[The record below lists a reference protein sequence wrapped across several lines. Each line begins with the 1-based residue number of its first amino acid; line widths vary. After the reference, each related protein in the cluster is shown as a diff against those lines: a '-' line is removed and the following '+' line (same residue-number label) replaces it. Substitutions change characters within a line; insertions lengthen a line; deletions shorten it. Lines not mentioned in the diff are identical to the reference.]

1 MSRHHRIGLRR
12 PRLHIAMYLGLLA
25 LAQPAWAQAPALPE
39 RAGRGPAADASVAS
53 AAVPDAWVAQL
64 RWRSIGPAAMGGRI
78 TALAVYE
85 SDPSTWWVATASGG
99 LLKTTNN
106 GISFEHQFEHEATV
120 SLGDVAV
127 FQGDPNIVWVGTGE
141 SNPRNS
147 VSWGDGVYKSL
158 DGGKTWKNVGLRGLF
173 QTGRVLI
180 HPTDPDIVYVA
191 GMGRLWGENEERGV
205 FKTTDGGATWE
216 KVLYVDSKTGAITL
230 AFKSDDPDT
239 LLAAMWERQR
249 DGFDTNTPIK
259 PWGPGSGLYKSSDAG
274 GTWRKITA
282 GLPQESHIGRIGIDF
297 YRKDPN
303 VVYMVLESER
313 SGLEPENAAYLGIRG
328 EDAEVGARLTDVT
341 KDSPAD
347 AAGLKT
353 GDIVISL
360 NGGTI
365 LSYNELQRELRK
377 RVAGDSIDLAVSR
390 ERTSVLVNATLTRK
404 PNATSQPARRGPSE
418 AVSDS
423 RPFGAMLGGQQPNV
437 HDQQGPDG
445 HEYGGVYRS
454 DDAGETWRRI
464 NSVNPRPMYFSKVRV
479 DPSDNNYLW
488 VLGVDLHRSSDGGNH
503 FTNDGAR
510 DAHPDHHALW
520 INPRDGRHAILGND
534 GGVYVTFDRGER
546 WDHLNHAAIG
556 QFYHVT
562 VDPRPNYNVYGGL
575 QDNGSWGGPSRVRH
589 NRGPL
594 NFDWFRIGGGDGFVC
609 RVDAEDPD
617 QVYFTSQNGGLGRIN
632 LRTGERA
639 SIRPERAGGARLR
652 WNWETPFIL
661 SHHNSRIFYTAA
673 NYVFRSLN
681 RGRDLR
687 RISPEITFTR
697 RGSATDLAESPLD
710 SDVLYVGSD
719 DGALHGTRDGGK
731 TWTLLN
737 EFPPE
742 KMPASDAA
750 PEQASPD
757 AAAETSPDTDA
768 PPADTP
774 AAPPTEEVAERSAPP
789 ERREP
794 PAEPRGPGRG
804 GAGRMLERLA
814 ELDANKD
821 GMIQRD
827 EVPENMQRMFD
838 RADTNQD
845 GVIDAA
851 ELEALRERMQQ
862 FGAGRR
868 GQREPGSE
876 RPADAPAEAATP
888 SAPASQAP
896 AATSPPPAPAGADP
910 LSGEWSGRFSM
921 EGMPPEFGRFALRL
935 KLAADGQ
942 VSGDLS
948 SQMSAGPI
956 ADGKFDAATNKLTF
970 SYTSEMGS
978 ADFTAQLAGKHL
990 AGTLEGDGGF
1000 SMAFEADLAGPVT
1013 AGAPRRGPRRAGDAG
1028 GGRGG
1033 ADRAGG
1039 GPGAGRGQ
1047 ATGRAAAGAA
1057 LGELGRGVAFPR
1069 GAGVRGVRRPPQ
1081 RRRRA
1086 VPVRVRGL
1094 RPDVA
1099 LHPREH
1105 ADLRRLDALPAR
1117 GRRQRERALRGRRV
1131 RRVGQH
1137 RPRAELDAP
1146 EQQPAHR
1153 RRPRLR
1159 HPSDRRRGRRR
1170 HARPQPVGARCH
1182 APAADVGGDGA
1193 RRRGALQAERRHLL
1207 AAGAVARQRHAR
1219 VRRPQQQQRRRDP
1232 VRPGPER
1239 RERQPEDHRP
1249 GRRGDAH
1256 ARGPDAGRP
1265 PPRGVGPAPRS
1276 ACGRGG
1282 GRTARR
1288 GPRRARGRRAIPS
1301 RRTAGAVGH
1310 VRRGADRRECELH
1323 PAVRCGDRP
1332 GVPGIPPVGADGGGA
1347 GAVRRR
1353 PGRRARRAGAG
1364 DRPRL
1369 TAGQRSPAGQQSPA
1383 ESLLRADSCGIEPR
1397 P

>member
-1 MSRHHRIGLRR
+1 MSRQLRTCLRR
-12 PRLHIAMYLGLLA
+12 PRLHIAICLGLV
-25 LAQPAWAQAPALPE
+25 LAQTAWAQAPPQ
-39 RAGRGPAADASVAS
+39 RAARGADADAPVAS
-53 AAVPDAWVAQL
+53 TALPDAWVAQL

-85 SDPSTWWVATASGG
+85 ADPSIWWVATASGG

-106 GISFEHQFEHEATV
+106 GVSFEHQFEHEATV

-127 FQGDPNIVWVGTGE
+127 FQGDPNVVWVGTGE

-147 VSWGDGVYKSL
+147 VSWGDGVYKST
-158 DGGKTWKNVGLRGLF
+158 DGGKTWKNMGLRGIF

-180 HPTDPDIVYVA
+180 HPTDPNIVYVA

-230 AFKSDDPDT
+230 AFKPDDPDT

-259 PWGPGSGLYKSSDAG
+259 PWGPGSGLYKSTDAG
-274 GTWRKITA
+274 KTWRRITA
-282 GLPQESHIGRIGIDF
+282 GLPQESHIGRIGVDF

-313 SGLEPENAAYLGIRG
+313 SGLEPENAAYLGVRG
-328 EDAEVGARLTDVT
+328 EDADVGARITDVT

-353 GDIVISL
+353 GDIVISA
-360 NGGTI
+360 NGSAI

-377 RVAGDSIDLAVSR
+377 RVAGDSLDLTVSR
-390 ERTSVLVNATLTRK
+390 ERTSVLINATLSRK

-418 AVSDS
+418 AVSDN

-454 DDAGETWRRI
+454 DDAGDTWRRI

-479 DPSDNNYLW
+479 DPADNSYLW
-488 VLGVDLHRSSDGGNH
+488 VLGVDLHRSSNGGET
-503 FTNDGAR
+503 FSGDGAR

-520 INPRDGRHAILGND
+520 IDPRDGRHAILGND
-534 GGVYVTFDRGER
+534 GGVYVTYDRGER
-546 WDHLNHAAIG
+546 WDHLNHTAIG

-594 NFDWFRIGGGDGFVC
+594 NFDWFRVGGGDGFVC

-639 SIRPERAGGARLR
+639 SIRPERTGGTRLR

-681 RGRDLR
+681 RGRDLK

-697 RGSATDLAESPLD
+697 RGSATDLSESPLD

-737 EFPPE
+737 EFSPD
-742 KMPASDAA
+742 KMPAIDAA
-750 PEQASPD
+750 PDQAAPD
-757 AAAETSPDTDA
+757 AAAETSPDADA
-768 PPADTP
+768 PPAATP
-774 AAPPTEEVAERSAPP
+774 AAPPREEAPERPTRA

-794 PAEPRGPGRG
+794 PAGQRGPGRG

-827 EVPENMQRMFD
+827 EVPENMQRLFD
-838 RADTNQD
+838 RADSNQD

-851 ELEALRERMQQ
+851 ELETMRERMQQ
-862 FGAGRR
+862 FGAARR
-868 GQREPGSE
+868 EQREAGAEP
-876 RPADAPAEAATP
+876 PAQAASPPAPAPASETPAAT
-888 SAPASQAP
+888 SAPASGAP
-896 AATSPPPAPAGADP
+896 GATSAPPPPAGDDP
-910 LSGEWSGRFSM
+910 LSGQWSGRFSM
-921 EGMPPEFGRFALRL
+921 EGMPPELGRFTLDLR
-935 KLAADGQ
+935 LAADGQ

-978 ADFTAQLAGKHL
+978 AEFTAQLAGKHL

-1000 SMAFEADLAGPVT
+1000 SMAFEADLAGPATAGTPAAPAPPAAAAAEQIGQAVGRALGAGRPLGELLPGPRWVSSVEASRFRAGRVYVAFDGHRSDDDEPHLYVSEDYGRTWRSIRGNMPASAGSTRCLREDVVNENLLYVGAEFGAWVSIDRGQNWTRLNSNLPTVAVHDFAIHPTAGEVVVATHGRSLWVLDVT
-1013 AGAPRRGPRRAGDAG
+1013 PLRQMSAATLRGDVTLFKPNTGTYWRPEPSRGNGTREFVGRNSNGGVEILYALRQSAESVSLKVTDLAGEVLRTLEAPAQAGLHRVEWDLRRDPPAGAAAGAPPGAARAARAG
-1028 GGRGG
+1028 GGRFRRGG
-1033 ADRAGG
+1033 
-1039 GPGAGRGQ
+1039 
-1047 ATGRAAAGAA
+1047 
-1057 LGELGRGVAFPR
+1057 
-1069 GAGVRGVRRPPQ
+1069 RP
-1081 RRRRA
+1081 
-1086 VPVRVRGL
+1086 VPSGTYV
-1094 RPDVA
+1094 VA
-1099 LHPREH
+1099 LSVGNATYTQRFDVTTDPEFPDYRPWELTAEELALYEGDWEDEH
-1105 ADLRRLDALPAR
+1105 
-1117 GRRQRERALRGRRV
+1117 
-1131 RRVGQH
+1131 
-1137 RPRAELDAP
+1137 DAP
-1146 EQQPAHR
+1146 
-1153 RRPRLR
+1153 L
-1159 HPSDRRRGRRR
+1159 
-1170 HARPQPVGARCH
+1170 
-1182 APAADVGGDGA
+1182 
-1193 RRRGALQAERRHLL
+1193 
-1207 AAGAVARQRHAR
+1207 
-1219 VRRPQQQQRRRDP
+1219 
-1232 VRPGPER
+1232 PET
-1239 RERQPEDHRP
+1239 DH
-1249 GRRGDAH
+1249 D
-1256 ARGPDAGRP
+1256 
-1265 PPRGVGPAPRS
+1265 
-1276 ACGRGG
+1276 
-1282 GRTARR
+1282 
-1288 GPRRARGRRAIPS
+1288 
-1301 RRTAGAVGH
+1301 
-1310 VRRGADRRECELH
+1310 
-1323 PAVRCGDRP
+1323 
-1332 GVPGIPPVGADGGGA
+1332 
-1347 GAVRRR
+1347 
-1353 PGRRARRAGAG
+1353 
-1364 DRPRL
+1364 
-1369 TAGQRSPAGQQSPA
+1369 
-1383 ESLLRADSCGIEPR
+1383 
-1397 P
+1397 